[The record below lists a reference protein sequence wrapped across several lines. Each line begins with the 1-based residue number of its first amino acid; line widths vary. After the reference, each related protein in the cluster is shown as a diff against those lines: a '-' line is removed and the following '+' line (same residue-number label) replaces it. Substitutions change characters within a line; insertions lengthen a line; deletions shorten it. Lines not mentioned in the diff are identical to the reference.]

1 MDGGL
6 IEAGAL
12 FGTMMALIKVVE
24 KLVDQKMDKG
34 RPPVQVDLHQDGL
47 GEITETQALIAQT
60 LERANDKLDEIDR
73 RTRETGATVYEI
85 RENQRLEQAR
95 DEARREARA
104 EARGD

>member
-1 MDGGL
+1 MDGGML
-6 IEAGAL
+6 EAGAL
-12 FGTMMALIKVVE
+12 FGTIIALVKVVE
-24 KLVDQKMDKG
+24 KLVDQKMG
-34 RPPVQVDLHQDGL
+34 RAPVQVDLHQDGL